1 MKVKDKYL
9 NFYYETIGEVPEPV
23 IDPRKTALLIVDMQN
38 QFVRRDSPEAEG
50 FKAAGEWERWIPF
63 HDRLDEI
70 VIPNNVKLLE
80 CFRKHG
86 MTVTYAQIACLREDG
101 EEPAAPGKRLYLR
114 LPSRQDPLAEK
125 VKLVLSFFPG
135 EAGVVL
141 YYADTKKQAKGC
153 CQIHPALLEDLQE
166 RLGKENVVLK

>member
-1 MKVKDKYL
+1 MLFRSELLCFARVLEQNGSLIRENNPVLAVGRISVRDEK
-9 NFYYETIGEVPEPV
+9 EPQM
-23 IDPRKTALLIVDMQN
+23 LVDELK
-38 QFVRRDSPEAEG
+38 S
-50 FKAAGEWERWIPF
+50 
-63 HDRLDEI
+63 
-70 VIPNNVKLLE
+70 
-80 CFRKHG
+80 
-86 MTVTYAQIACLREDG
+86 LREDG